1 VRCAFI
7 LERKELLTF
16 FFFLLSM
23 AHTLL
28 LTPKLLMVANG
39 MLQTLLVAA
48 YRPLILAATGNISFM
63 YGIYKQFQ
71 LQNE

>member
-1 VRCAFI
+1 
-7 LERKELLTF
+7 
-16 FFFLLSM
+16 M